1 MAEGIRV
8 RRGTAGGDRAGIVA
22 FVLDHLHATRA
33 QPLLFPL
40 LGVGGHVHLGTET
53 QRRSHGADRQAQVA
67 GRADG
72 DRMAREQRAGF
83 RAGQAAIARLGRD
96 EAVFQGQSLGELDDF
111 MGAASSLHRSCH
123 GQLVVRLDEQAA
135 ACQRDV
141 QGQLQLGYR
150 LQGGF
155 DLAGG
160 FLQPVAKY
168 CQ

>member
-1 MAEGIRV
+1 MAEGISL
-8 RRGTAGGDRAGIVA
+8 RRGTAGGDRTGIVA

-33 QPLLFPL
+33 QPFFFPL
-40 LGVGGHVHLGTET
+40 LGISGHVHLGTET
-53 QRRSHGADRQAQVA
+53 QRRGYGADRQAQVA

-72 DRMAREQRAGF
+72 DRVAREQRAGF
-83 RAGQAAIARLGRD
+83 RAGQAAIVRVWSD
-96 EAVFQGQSLGELDDF
+96 EAVLQRQSLGELDDF
-111 MGAASSLHRSCH
+111 MSAATSLHRSCH